1 MKSTQDS
8 LGYEKMH
15 ANGVIHVRDNIY
27 SKSIR
32 FSDVGYQLSADE
44 DKTRIFTLYCSL
56 LNWFD
61 PEVKFQFSFINHKM
75 EQKAYKNKSVISN
88 DSPKVKQ
95 LQKEYFSFVE
105 SQRQKGSNGLI
116 RNKYLT
122 FTIKDNTYKNAVR
135 RLETITQNVDRLFKR
150 LGANTQTLTG
160 IERLSVMNHLLNN
173 GESHYYNVENLSNDV
188 FKQGLDKDYIA
199 PRTLDFNLQDSKQFK
214 IGKRIGTTMYFN
226 ITSSELADRVLV
238 DFLEMQKELLIS
250 IHMRTMHQQKAI
262 KMMKK
267 KSSDLDAIKIKEQQK
282 AIQRGYDMD
291 LMPTDLDPNRKD
303 VTKLLNNL
311 QSEDER
317 YFYITFTVT
326 VFDETQDGLDNSIYE
341 LESLAQNY
349 NCEMLDLKN
358 QQEKSFLSALPLG
371 NNINE
376 QDFERG
382 LNTTATAIFVPFTTQ
397 ELYQEDNDPAYYGLN
412 ALSNNLIQVS
422 RKNLKNPNGLYLGT
436 PGSGKTFSV
445 KREIIDTYLT
455 TLDEIIIT
463 DPEGEYGD
471 FVRQLEGQEII
482 ISLNSGVHINP
493 LDINEEYG
501 GEEDNDPI
509 RYKSDFV
516 TNMMNIIVGTKDGLT
531 GKEKSLTDKA
541 VRLAY
546 RPYLA
551 SHGDPDTIPLLED
564 IYEAFKTFQEPEAND
579 LADAL
584 ELYVHGSLN
593 VFNHKT
599 TINVNSRIVSFNIQN
614 LGSNL
619 KDLGMLILQDHVW
632 NRVTKNRNKNVT
644 TWYYMDEFHV
654 LLADERTSGY
664 SVDFWKRFRKYK
676 GVPTGITQNVKDLL
690 SSPKIETILEN
701 SDFVYLLNQAWGDK
715 LILQQKLNI
724 SDYQAGYI
732 TNSEAG
738 EGLIVYNGE
747 ILPFKD
753 KFPKNNSL
761 YPVMT
766 SKPDEIAEYRK
777 QKILPSKE

>member
-8 LGYEKMH
+8 LGYENMYP
-15 ANGVIHVRDNIY
+15 NGVVHVRDNVY

-88 DSPKVKQ
+88 DSPKLKQ
-95 LQKEYFSFVE
+95 LQEEYFSFVE
-105 SQRQKGSNGLI
+105 SQRQKGSNGII

-150 LGANTQTLTG
+150 LGANTQNLTG

-173 GESHYYNVENLSNDV
+173 GESHYYNVENLSDDI

-250 IHMRTMHQQKAI
+250 IHMRTMQQQKAI

-311 QSEDER
+311 QTEDER

-326 VFDETQDGLDNSIYE
+326 VFDENQDGLDNSIYE

-397 ELYQEDNDPAYYGLN
+397 ELYQEENDPAYYGLN

-482 ISLNSGVHINP
+482 VSLNSGVHINP

-551 SHGDPDTIPLLED
+551 SHGDPETIPLLED